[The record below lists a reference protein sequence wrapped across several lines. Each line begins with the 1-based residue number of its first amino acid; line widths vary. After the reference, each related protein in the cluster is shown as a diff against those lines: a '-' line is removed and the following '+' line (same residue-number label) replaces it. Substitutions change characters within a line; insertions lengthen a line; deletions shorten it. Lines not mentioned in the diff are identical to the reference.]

1 LKAAEDLI
9 VTVLNA
15 HFDGQHVILDEPA
28 PVSLAPQ
35 TRVKVVIEDGG
46 DSEPMSELARIACPG
61 GLPPDFSRQ
70 HDRYLRDSEVL
81 AEIEKLAVSID
92 DLPPDYSAQHD
103 HYVKGTPRR
112 PNT

>member
-1 LKAAEDLI
+1 
-9 VTVLNA
+9 
-15 HFDGQHVILDEPA
+15 
-28 PVSLAPQ
+28 
-35 TRVKVVIEDGG
+35 
-46 DSEPMSELARIACPG
+46 
-61 GLPPDFSRQ
+61 
-70 HDRYLRDSEVL
+70 VL